1 MTTANIEFDELDTN
15 FVLNISMLGNDNN
28 NNDKIQNDEY
38 MVCLV
43 KKALMHAGSYFNIFR
58 YLCHKS

>member
-15 FVLNISMLGNDNN
+15 FVLNISMLGNNN
-28 NNDKIQNDEY
+28 IKIQNDEY
-38 MVCLV
+38 TVCLV
-43 KKALMHAGSYFNIFR
+43 KKALMHAGSYFNIYR